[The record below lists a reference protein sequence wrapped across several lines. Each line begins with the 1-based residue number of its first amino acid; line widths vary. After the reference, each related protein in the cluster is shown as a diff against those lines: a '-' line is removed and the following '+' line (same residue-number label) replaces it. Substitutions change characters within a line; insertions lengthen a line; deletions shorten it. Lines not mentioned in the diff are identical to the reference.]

1 MEEMLVPKSPER
13 EFLVVLEG
21 MLVNPVDGTLRYELV
36 PIPLETAPSN
46 TAYSEYKETEAN
58 RMLFIGNYHICHI
71 DD

>member
-1 MEEMLVPKSPER
+1 MLVSKSPER

-36 PIPLETAPSN
+36 PIPLKTAPSN

-58 RMLFIGNYHICHI
+58 
-71 DD
+71 